1 MCICRWC
8 SRPTPG
14 YKTKQTERVTVCVS
28 ILLPE
33 SQFYLSIAVKRLN
46 RRRDLQLGNLS
57 RHKNRH
63 FWPSIRLNVVYWWWI
78 LIGGWNK
85 ENKNKTKKK
94 LKQPCILIQPS
105 TRDASS
111 CGCCG
116 VACCNFGSFHEVKR
130 LKHIFIL

>member
-1 MCICRWC
+1 MCICHWC

-63 FWPSIRLNVVYWWWI
+63 FSPSIRLNVVYWWWI

-85 ENKNKTKKK
+85 ENKNKNKNN
-94 LKQPCILIQPS
+94 LSNQIYWDNQAPEMNQAAGAAVLLVVILDPLI
-105 TRDASS
+105 RSS
-111 CGCCG
+111 
-116 VACCNFGSFHEVKR
+116 V
-130 LKHIFIL
+130 